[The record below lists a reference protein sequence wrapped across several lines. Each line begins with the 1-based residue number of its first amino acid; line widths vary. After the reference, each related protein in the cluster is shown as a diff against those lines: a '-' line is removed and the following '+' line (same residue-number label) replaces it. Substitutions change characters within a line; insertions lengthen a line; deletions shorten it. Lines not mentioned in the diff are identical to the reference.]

1 MEAEGIQVNKGGLY
15 DNKGLIDSLIV
26 DCNTLPKLLINNHF
40 IAFGSL
46 LSQMV
51 QKLGN
56 LKEGID
62 KDMKAK
68 DEAIADLRRIN
79 DELAEKLYHV
89 PAERTGDDT

>member
-51 QKLGN
+51 QKLGS
-56 LKEGID
+56 LKEGIEN
-62 KDMKAK
+62 DMKAK
-68 DEAIADLRRIN
+68 DEAIADLRRLN
-79 DELAEKLYHV
+79 DDLAEKVYRV
-89 PAERTGDDT
+89 PAERTDHDS